1 MFIYFRFKQG
11 LILSGNVELNPGPL
25 PTDATSL
32 QEHIKK
38 LEMMLE
44 VEKQKTTQAM
54 MKRDVVE
61 KQFQLSQMFMEKSN
75 LIRERETA
83 EQQTA
88 FLLENMPTIDMNGK
102 Y

>member
-1 MFIYFRFKQG
+1 M
-11 LILSGNVELNPGPL
+11 NPGPL